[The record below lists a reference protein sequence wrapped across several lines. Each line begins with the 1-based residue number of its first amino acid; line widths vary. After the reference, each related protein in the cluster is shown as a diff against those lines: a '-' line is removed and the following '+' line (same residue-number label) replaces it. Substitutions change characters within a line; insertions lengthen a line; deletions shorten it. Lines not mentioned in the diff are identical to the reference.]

1 MKRLLLASVLLLLL
15 ASPRLF
21 GQLVINEVFAT
32 NADVEFDPDY
42 FNFSS
47 WVELYNPSGNQVAL
61 GNYYLSDS
69 PTNLQKWKIPTGV
82 NISANGYLRIWCDGQ
97 NAGLHTNFELASK
110 GEKVFL
116 SSGSSMVDQVA
127 YPLQYL
133 NVSYGRLENGGATW
147 AYLLNPTPGAANNP
161 VSGKTQLAKPTFSLK
176 AGRYN
181 SSMQLTLSHSNTQVQ
196 IRFTNDGSEPTAQS
210 ALYTSPITISA
221 TTIIKAKAYL
231 AENIPS
237 EAESKTYL
245 INEHSSTL
253 PVVSISTKPANLWD
267 NQIGIYADGTNGIT
281 GNCMNSPRNWNR
293 DWSRHAV
300 IEYFDASGNRK
311 LDQHVDIRIGGAC
324 SRNFPQK
331 SFAIKGRNEYGSNEL
346 KHKFFENKSIS
357 EFGGVF
363 LRNSG
368 NDFNVTQ
375 FRDALMQEVA
385 GSAMNI
391 DYMAYRP
398 TAFYLNGIYWG
409 IQNLREKIDA
419 DFIESNYGYSKDE
432 IDLLETYE
440 NAIEGTNVSYQSYKN
455 ALRAMNRKTQA
466 AYDFIDQNIDIDEYV
481 NYLVT
486 EIYFANTDWPGN
498 NTKFWRP
505 KKQGGKFRWIL
516 WDTDFGM
523 GLVGYSTHPT
533 LNFATDSTQV
543 NWPNPASTTEHI
555 RMVLQNPIIKS
566 KFIQRLNA
574 SMLTSFRPD
583 RLHAYVDRF
592 SNRIK
597 DEIPFHK
604 VRWGGNVGDWNYS
617 TQVMKAF
624 ATERRDYM
632 YQHMA
637 SFFNL
642 QGITQLSVKA
652 SPEGTGNFKLNGIK
666 AEAPLAQEPYFKNIP
681 YSLEPLPEPGYVF
694 KQWVASSYSSTLV
707 SLIDRESFWKFS
719 DSGNLPTANWTAENF
734 VDTPWQQ
741 GQAQLGYGDG
751 DEKTIVNF
759 GNDAA
764 NKYIT
769 TYFRKTITVAD
780 TVGLQKLEG
789 TALFDDGIVIYLNG
803 EEVMRNNM
811 PTGAI
816 ANNTLALQSAPEGIY
831 VPFTIPKGK
840 IKPGKNVIAVE
851 IHQNGGGSSDISF
864 DLDLATK
871 KIGSK
876 TQKIITKR
884 LLQDTADVDIEYV
897 AEFEADNRASSG
909 IKINEVNANG
919 GSDITYGKDW
929 IEIYNSGTSA
939 VDLNGIYLTDK
950 LTQKLNHRIQSNTG
964 DPLLLAPGAFKVF
977 FADEKVALGQEHL
990 SFQLSADGEE
1000 VGLYKLSG
1008 GNAIKLDE
1016 MTYEAQPFSGS
1027 YSRIPDGSGDF
1038 FATATAT
1045 PNNPNNLVLSV
1056 DETER
1061 LQVYPNPFETEIFIS
1076 GNERI
1081 ESVEL
1086 FNVLGARMEVRV
1098 SDGNKIEIGNV
1109 ASGIYLLKI
1118 VVRGKAH
1125 FVKLLKK

>member
-1 MKRLLLASVLLLLL
+1 MKRLLLISLLFTFFTAIPSV
-15 ASPRLF
+15 

-47 WVELYNPSGNQVAL
+47 WIELYNPSSSQIAL
-61 GNYYLSDS
+61 GNHYLSDTPS
-69 PTNLQKWKIPTGV
+69 NLQKWKIPSGA
-82 NISANGYLRIWCDGQ
+82 NIGANGYLRIWCDGQ

-110 GEKVFL
+110 GEKIFL
-116 SSGSSMVDQVA
+116 SSESSVVDQVT
-127 YPLQYL
+127 YPSQYL
-133 NVSYGRLENGGATW
+133 NVSYGRLENGGITW
-147 AYLLNPTPGAANNP
+147 GHLLNPTPALANNP
-161 VSGKTQLAKPTFSLK
+161 ASGKTQLAKPTFSLK
-176 AGRYN
+176 AGRYA
-181 SSMQLTLSHSNTQVQ
+181 SSTQLTLSHSNPQVQ

-210 ALYTSPITISA
+210 ALYTSPIAISV
-221 TTIIKAKAYL
+221 TSIIKAKAYL

-237 EAESKTYL
+237 EAEAKTYL

-267 NQIGIYADGTNGIT
+267 NSFGIYTDGTNGIL
-281 GNCMNSPRNWNR
+281 GNCTSSPKNWNR

-300 IEYFDASGNRK
+300 IEYFDASGNRR

-331 SFAIKGRNEYGSNEL
+331 SFAIKGRNEYGSSEL
-346 KHKFFENKSIS
+346 KYKFFENKSIS
-357 EFGGVF
+357 EFGGIF

-375 FRDALMQEVA
+375 FRDALTQEVA
-385 GSAMNI
+385 GTAMDI

-419 DFIESNYGYSKDE
+419 DFIESNYGYKKEE

-440 NAIEGTNVSYQSYKN
+440 NAIEGSNTTYVSYKN
-455 ALRAMNRKTQA
+455 ALRGMNRKSQA
-466 AYDFIDQNIDIDEYV
+466 AYDFIDQNIDIDEYI

-533 LNFATDSTQV
+533 LSFATDSTQV

-555 RMVLQNPIIKS
+555 RMVLQNPTVKS

-574 SMLTSFRPD
+574 SMLTNFRPD
-583 RLHAYVDRF
+583 RLHAYIDAF
-592 SNRIK
+592 SNRIEK
-597 DEIPFHK
+597 EIPYHK
-604 VRWGGNVGDWNYS
+604 IRWGGNVGDWNYS
-617 TQVMKAF
+617 TQVMKSF

-637 SFFNL
+637 AFFDL
-642 QGITQLSVKA
+642 QGTTLLSVKA

-666 AEAPLAQEPYFKNIP
+666 SQSPLVQESYFKNLP
-681 YSLEPLPEPGYVF
+681 LTLEPMPEPGYVF
-694 KQWVASSYSSTLV
+694 KRWVATSYSSTPV
-707 SLIDRESFWKFS
+707 SLIGREAFWKFS
-719 DSGNLPTANWTAENF
+719 DTGTLPAANWAAENF
-734 VDTPWQQ
+734 ADTPWQT

-751 DEKTIVNF
+751 DEKTVVSY

-769 TYFRKTITVAD
+769 SYFRKTITIAD
-780 TVGLQKLEG
+780 TVGLQRLDG

-811 PTGAI
+811 PAGVI
-816 ANNTLALQSAPEGIY
+816 SYNTLALQSAPEGIY
-831 VPFTIPKGK
+831 VPFVIPKGK
-840 IKPGKNVIAVE
+840 IKPGKNIIAVE
-851 IHQNGGGSSDISF
+851 IHQNGGASSDISF

-876 TQKIITKR
+876 TQRIITTR
-884 LLQDTADVDIEYV
+884 LLQDTADVDAEYI
-897 AEFEADNRASSG
+897 AEFEVDNRASNSL
-909 IKINEVNANG
+909 KINEVNSNG
-919 GSDITYGKDW
+919 GNDVTYGKDW
-929 IEIYNSGTSA
+929 IEIYNSGTTA

-950 LTQKLNHRIQSNTG
+950 LSQKLNHRIQSDTG
-964 DPLLLAPGAFKVF
+964 DPLLLAPSAFKVF
-977 FADEKVALGQEHL
+977 FADEKVALGQDHL

-1008 GNAIKLDE
+1008 GNATLLDE
-1016 MTYEAQPFSGS
+1016 MTYAAQTFSGS

-1038 FATATAT
+1038 FATTLAT
-1045 PNNPNNLVLSV
+1045 PNNPNNLVLSIN
-1056 DETER
+1056 ELER
-1061 LQVYPNPFETEIFIS
+1061 LQIYPNPFETEVSIS
-1076 GNERI
+1076 GNEPV
-1081 ESVEL
+1081 ESAEL
-1086 FNVLGARMEVRV
+1086 FNMQGARMEAYVN
-1098 SDGNKIEIGNV
+1098 DGNKVQIGNV
-1109 ASGIYLLKI
+1109 AAGIYLLKI
-1118 VVRGKAH
+1118 VMNGKVH
-1125 FVKLLKK
+1125 FAKLLKK